1 MSSRG
6 RVLVVEDEA
15 LIALSLTDMLESMG
29 LTVCGTADNARSA
42 VELAD
47 RDAPD
52 LVLMDIRLRGK
63 GDGIDAARQIRE
75 RRATPIIFVTGSC
88 EQEVLDRIKTIP
100 AAALLIKP
108 VLPGQL
114 KSAVDAVLADTTC
127 GLRRS

>member
-1 MSSRG
+1 MRSGS

-15 LIALSLTDMLESMG
+15 LIALSLTDMLESMD

-42 VELAD
+42 VELAG
-47 RDAPD
+47 RHAPD

-63 GDGIDAARQIRE
+63 EDGIDAAREIRQ
-75 RRATPIIFVTGSC
+75 RRATAIIFVTGSC

-114 KSAVDAVLADTTC
+114 KSAVDAALPDTA
-127 GLRRS
+127 

>member
-1 MSSRG
+1 MRPRG

-42 VELAD
+42 VDLAD

-75 RRATPIIFVTGSC
+75 RHATAIIFVTGSC
-88 EQEVLDRIKTIP
+88 EQEMLDRIKTIP

-114 KSAVDAVLADTTC
+114 KSAVDAVLADTA
-127 GLRRS
+127 

>member
-1 MSSRG
+1 MRSRG

-42 VELAD
+42 VDLAD

-63 GDGIDAARQIRE
+63 GDGIDAARQIR
-75 RRATPIIFVTGSC
+75 
-88 EQEVLDRIKTIP
+88 
-100 AAALLIKP
+100 AAARHGYHLCDGLLRAGS
-108 VLPGQL
+108 PGQDQDH
-114 KSAVDAVLADTTC
+114 SCGRAVDKT
-127 GLRRS
+127 RSSRAAEIGC

>member
-1 MSSRG
+1 MRPGG

-29 LTVCGTADNARSA
+29 FTVCGTADNVRSA
-42 VELAD
+42 VDLAD

-52 LVLMDIRLRGK
+52 LVIMDIRLRGK
-63 GDGIDAARQIRE
+63 GDGIDAARQIRQ
-75 RRATPIIFVTGSC
+75 RLPAAIIFVTGSC
-88 EQEVLDRIKTIP
+88 EQAMLDRIKTIP

-114 KSAVDAVLADTTC
+114 KSAVDAVLVDTA
-127 GLRRS
+127 